1 MKKYELREKINTL
14 EMLGQEIAR
23 ASDKAHPDALDCG
36 LTDTTSKDL
45 QKASAQ
51 IEKACK
57 LLENV
62 YAYLDFITK

>member
-23 ASDKAHPDALDCG
+23 AS
-36 LTDTTSKDL
+36 
-45 QKASAQ
+45 AQ